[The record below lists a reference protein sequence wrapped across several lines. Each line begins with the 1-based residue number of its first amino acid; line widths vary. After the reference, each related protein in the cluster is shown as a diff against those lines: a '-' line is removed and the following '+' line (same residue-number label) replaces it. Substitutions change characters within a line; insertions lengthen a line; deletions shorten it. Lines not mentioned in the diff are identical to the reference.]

1 MATLRELIIKV
12 SANSQ
17 SFQTE
22 IARASRM
29 GQDYYKTMQ
38 NGGRQAAIAAKESQK
53 ALSELTD
60 GFASAGRA
68 ATAAAAAFATGKLVQ
83 IADQW
88 NSVNARLKQA
98 SVSSNDFTL
107 SQTRLMAISQSTGT
121 AFTDN
126 ANLFSRAAAS
136 MREFGYSSDEV
147 LKITEAVSTG
157 LKLSGASTEE
167 SSSVITQ
174 FSQALAQGVLR
185 GEEFNAVNES
195 GDRVIRALAAGMGVA
210 RKDLKAMADQG
221 QLTIDKVVPALISQ
235 LGVLQGEFSALPPT
249 VSGSMQKVTNSF
261 MAWVG
266 GVNQATGATDAL
278 SGGLDGL
285 AGTLDSLT
293 SSAVSGALSDVA
305 DNMSLVT
312 TAAGGLVGIGLAR
325 YLGGI
330 VTSATS
336 ATGALIS
343 AAKSEVALAVAQ
355 EKAAQSSVAASR
367 AAVYRAQQAL
377 QSAKSADV
385 QAAQQERV
393 AAAEARV
400 TAAQGRLTTALTTGT
415 AAEKVRARTALERA
429 QAGLVAAKNAD
440 AQAIA
445 ERKLAAAQSALGR
458 NIAGRVSAQNN
469 LNSVTSVGTR
479 LMSGALGLIGGIP
492 GLVMLGAG
500 AWYAVYQNQNQEQ
513 ARKSAQEYA
522 STIQEVSDSSKTMTL
537 TEASDNEDK
546 ARKSLKEQNRLISEQ
561 SSKVKALKE
570 DIAGYQYMLANR
582 GPTTSGGFMINHLTS
597 VEAATKGLAS
607 ATESL
612 AVEQERLTQLQDK
625 AQEIQR
631 VLEGIEHRRV
641 VLIRQQAAE
650 QNAAYQSLII
660 MNGQHTEFNRLLGL
674 GNQLLMERQGL
685 VNVPMRMPQADL
697 TSQQA
702 NALEKSRQDLELSK
716 LKGEAKERARLG
728 YAADELGLKDEPQF
742 KTNRDLYINQGLAK
756 WQNDES
762 NKPTRKAPKSE
773 EVKAA
778 EKTED
783 VYKRLIKQQE
793 EQIALGSQN
802 TELAKVKY
810 QVTQGELA
818 SLEQAKKETIL
829 HNAALIDQKNIAEQ
843 LKTFREGLADSNAAA
858 RDRGNIDFL
867 GAGMGDKARDRMKE
881 MADIRTDF
889 LKQQQD
895 LQRDFS
901 RGEISEDL
909 YKQQTEALQA
919 ALAERLAIQE
929 EYYKKTDEQQSDWRA
944 GISDSLMNYAD
955 QVSDLSSMAASA
967 TSEILDAT
975 TNSISNNLTNVLTG
989 AASFKDGMSNIFSSL
1004 GETVIKTLIQMAT
1017 QALITKAIMASFG
1030 GGAGGLFGSLF
1041 GGASGAASVGS
1052 AIQSAGANF
1061 SFNALGGVYDSPSL
1075 SAYSG
1080 GVYSTPQYFAFAKGA
1095 GVFGEAGPEAIM
1107 PLTRGADGSLGVR
1120 AVGRQSQAVQDAA
1133 RQIEAQPRIAVS
1145 VDARSTFT
1153 GQPDDATMLAV
1164 DRRNAALERRIIN
1177 TLTAEVNNPQKKFG
1191 RAIYSNLQP
1200 KKPR

>member
-38 NGGRQAAIAAKESQK
+38 DGGRQAAAASKESQK

-98 SVSSNDFTL
+98 SISTNDFTL

-157 LKLSGASTEE
+157 LKLSGASSEE
-167 SSSVITQ
+167 AGSVITQ

-235 LGVLQGEFSALPPT
+235 LGVLKGEFSSLPPT

-266 GVNQATGATDAL
+266 GVSQATGATDAL

-285 AGTLDSLT
+285 AKTLDSLT

-330 VTSATS
+330 VTSASS
-336 ATGALIS
+336 ATGSLIS

-445 ERKLAAAQSALGR
+445 ERKLAEAQSALGR

-500 AWYAVYQNQNQEQ
+500 AWYAVYQNQEQ

-522 STIQEVSDSSKTMTL
+522 STIQEVSDRSKTMTL

-612 AVEQERLTQLQDK
+612 AVEQERLTQLQAK
-625 AQEIQR
+625 AQEIQQ
-631 VLEGIEHRRV
+631 VLEGLEHRRV

-650 QNAAYQSLII
+650 QNAAYQSLIM

-674 GNQLLMERQGL
+674 GNNLLMARQGL

-697 TSQQA
+697 TSQQT
-702 NALEKSRQDLELSK
+702 NALEKSRRDLALSK
-716 LKGEAKERARLG
+716 LKGEEKEKARLG
-728 YAADELGLKDEPQF
+728 YAADDLGLTTAPQF
-742 KTNRDLYINQGLAK
+742 QTGRQELINNGLAE
-756 WQNDES
+756 WRNNEA
-762 NKPTRKAPKSE
+762 NKPKRKGPKTDE
-773 EVKAA
+773 EKA
-778 EKTED
+778 ED
-783 VYKRLIKQQE
+783 VYKRLLKQQR
-793 EQIALGSQN
+793 EQIALASQN

-818 SLEQAKKETIL
+818 SLEQAKKETLL
-829 HNAALIDQKNIAEQ
+829 HNAALIDQKKIAEQ

-858 RDRGNIDFL
+858 RDRGNIDVL

-889 LKQQQD
+889 LKQQRD

-901 RGEISEDL
+901 KGQISEDL

-955 QVSDLSSMAASA
+955 QASDLSSMAASA

-975 TNSISNNLTNVLTG
+975 TNSISNNLTSVLTG

-1041 GGASGAASVGS
+1041 GGASGGASVGS

-1075 SAYSG
+1075 SAYSN

-1107 PLTRGADGSLGVR
+1107 PLTRGADGSLGVK
-1120 AVGRQSQAVQDAA
+1120 AVGRESPAVQNAA
-1133 RQIEAQPRIAVS
+1133 RQQQERQLL
-1145 VDARSTFT
+1145 STGDININYHLT
-1153 GQPDDATMLAV
+1153 GKPDDVMMQTLDAHG
-1164 DRRNAALERRIIN
+1164 RRLVKQIKSE
-1177 TLTAEVNNPQKKFG
+1177 LTSDVNNPQNAFG
-1191 RAIYSNLQP
+1191 RALYSNLQP

>member
-29 GQDYYKTMQ
+29 GADYYKTMQ
-38 NGGRQAAIAAKESQK
+38 NGGRQAAAAAKESQK

-167 SSSVITQ
+167 AGSVITQ

-185 GEEFNAVNES
+185 GEEFNAVNEA

-305 DNMSLVT
+305 DNMSLIT

-330 VTSATS
+330 VTSASS

-377 QSAKSADV
+377 QNAKSADV

-393 AAAEARV
+393 AAAEAKV
-400 TAAQGRLTTALTTGT
+400 TAAQGRLTTALATGT
-415 AAEKVRARTALERA
+415 ATEKVRARTALERA
-429 QAGLVAAKNAD
+429 QAGLMAAKNAD

-445 ERKLAAAQSALGR
+445 ERKLAAAQAALNR
-458 NIAGRVSAQNN
+458 NISGRISAQNN

-479 LMSGALGLIGGIP
+479 LMSGALGLVGGIP

-500 AWYAVYQNQNQEQ
+500 AWYAMYQSQEQ

-522 STIQEVSDSSKTMTL
+522 SQIDQIREKTSSMTL
-537 TEASDNEDK
+537 PEVDS
-546 ARKSLKEQNRLISEQ
+546 NRRL
-561 SSKVKALKE
+561 
-570 DIAGYQYMLANR
+570 
-582 GPTTSGGFMINHLTS
+582 S
-597 VEAATKGLAS
+597 VEAMQEQKRLI
-607 ATESL
+607 E
-612 AVEQERLTQLQDK
+612 EQERSVKSLYGQINDLNESRSKPGITQENDLNITKAIAILTEQIVVEEDK
-625 AQEIQR
+625 LRQMREKSSDILKALEEQE
-631 VLEGIEHRRV
+631 RRRND
-641 VLIRQQAAE
+641 LIKDRAWRQNDE
-650 QNAAYQSLII
+650 YQNLVMMTGKYS
-660 MNGQHTEFNRLLGL
+660 EVNRLLGL

-697 TSQQA
+697 TSQQT
-702 NALEKSRQDLELSK
+702 NAIEKSRRDLALSK
-716 LKGEAKERARLG
+716 LKGEEKEKARLG
-728 YAADELGLKDEPQF
+728 YAADDLGLTTAPQF
-742 KTNRDLYINQGLAK
+742 QTGRQELINNGLAE
-756 WQNDES
+756 WRNNEA
-762 NKPTRKAPKSE
+762 NKPKRKGPKTDE
-773 EVKAA
+773 EKA
-778 EKTED
+778 ED
-783 VYKRLIKQQE
+783 VYKRLLKQQR
-793 EQIALGSQN
+793 EQIALESQN

-810 QVTQGELA
+810 QVTQGELHT
-818 SLEQAKKETIL
+818 LEQSKKETLL

-843 LKTFREGLADSNAAA
+843 LKTFRDGLADSNAAA

-867 GAGMGDKARDRMKE
+867 GAGMGNKARDRMKE

-889 LKQQQD
+889 LKQQRD

-901 RGEISEDL
+901 KGQISEDL
-909 YKQQTEALQA
+909 YKQQTEALQV
-919 ALAERLAIQE
+919 ALTERLQIQE

-944 GISDSLMNYAD
+944 GISDSLMNYAV
-955 QVSDLSSMAASA
+955 QASDLSSMSASA
-967 TSEILDAT
+967 TSEILNNA
-975 TNSISNNLTNVLTG
+975 TNSISTNMTNVLTG
-989 AASFKDGMSNIFSSL
+989 ATTFKEGMSNIFTSL
-1004 GETVIKTLIQMAT
+1004 GESVIQSLIQMAT
-1017 QALITKAIMASFG
+1017 QALITKAILASVGGGFG
-1030 GGAGGLFGSLF
+1030 GIFGSIF
-1041 GGASGAASVGS
+1041 GGASGAASSGT

-1075 SAYSG
+1075 SAYSN

-1107 PLTRGADGSLGVR
+1107 PLTRGADGSLGVK
-1120 AVGRQSQAVQDAA
+1120 AVGRESPAVQNAA
-1133 RQIEAQPRIAVS
+1133 RQQQERQLH
-1145 VDARSTFT
+1145 STGDINVNYHLT
-1153 GQPDDATMLAV
+1153 GKPDDVMMQTLDAHGRRLAKQIKS
-1164 DRRNAALERRIIN
+1164 E
-1177 TLTAEVNNPQKKFG
+1177 LTSDVNNPQNAFG
-1191 RAIYSNLQP
+1191 RALYSNLQP